1 MTERNDEPYHDLNR
15 EIDREYTTKE
25 QATNIEQDEQ
35 FLRKRLEQL
44 ERRGR
49 MSRAHEDHRGFSPGP
64 GAPVPPP
71 PHPMYGTM
79 PPKKSK
85 FVSLFLSF
93 IFPGAGHF
101 YLGLMQRGLL
111 IMMMLAL
118 DIVAIVYFTAIDA
131 KVNVPLV
138 VLLGLMLPVIYFF
151 NLFDALQYTE
161 RVNHQA
167 MYGGFEPVRQGP
179 LLGLLLLF
187 CGVAMLL
194 LTVDPVWLRW
204 FFTYAGSYAGAAL
217 LIGGGIF
224 LLIKESRKR
233 R

>member
-1 MTERNDEPYHDLNR
+1 MAERKDDQLHEPHNQGFR
-15 EIDREYTTKE
+15 EQSANK
-25 QATNIEQDEQ
+25 EQDEQ

-44 ERRGR
+44 ARRER
-49 MSRAHEDHRGFSPGP
+49 MSHAHEDHQGYGPGP
-64 GAPVPPP
+64 GAPIPPP
-71 PHPMYGTM
+71 PMYGAM
-79 PPKKSK
+79 PQKKSK
-85 FVSLFLSF
+85 FLSLFLSF

-151 NLFDALQYTE
+151 NLFDALQCTE

-167 MYGGFEPVRQGP
+167 MFGGIEPTRQGP
-179 LLGLLLLF
+179 LLGLFLLF
-187 CGVAMLL
+187 GGIVMLL
-194 LTVDPVWLRW
+194 LTVDPAWLRW

-224 LLIKESRKR
+224 LLVKESNKR